1 MINVILLPAF
11 HNLINFAAVTE
22 INLRQFRP
30 FSCVSAYL
38 SFQSSASSRDPTR
51 SLPYPMMIS
60 RNTFSIL
67 SEVPSFFF
75 SLFVFLANPR
85 RQSATH
91 ASRGW
96 TGRASRALAKI
107 LQLAPRRA
115 RRSSR
120 LSDGSRKKVTTQTFV
135 TLAAVEKRGNRSEIK
150 KKIIT
155 RENYFP
161 EVRRA
166 MQPRKMQ
173 PVRISR

>member
-38 SFQSSASSRDPTR
+38 IFQSNASSCDPTR
-51 SLPYPMMIS
+51 SLPYSMIS

-67 SEVPSFFF
+67 LEVPSFFF
-75 SLFVFLANPR
+75 SLLVFLANPR
-85 RQSATH
+85 RQNATH

-120 LSDGSRKKVTTQTFV
+120 SSDGGRKNNPNFCHSCGR
-135 TLAAVEKRGNRSEIK
+135 EKEGKQI
-150 KKIIT
+150 
-155 RENYFP
+155 
-161 EVRRA
+161 
-166 MQPRKMQ
+166 
-173 PVRISR
+173 